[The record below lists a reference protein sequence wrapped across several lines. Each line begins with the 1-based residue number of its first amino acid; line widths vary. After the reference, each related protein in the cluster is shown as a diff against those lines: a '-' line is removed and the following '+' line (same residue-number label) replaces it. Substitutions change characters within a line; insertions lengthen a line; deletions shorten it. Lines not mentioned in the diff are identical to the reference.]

1 MQAAR
6 KLTRRAFR
14 ERERRFLLE
23 GPLAL
28 GDALAAGA
36 TVHDVFVSDEPSEV
50 VDAAASAGA
59 RVHEVSEQILKT
71 VSDAATPQGVVA
83 VVELRDASLDALSLD
98 AGLVLVLSQIRD
110 PGNAGTLIRS
120 AAASGCGGIVFST
133 GSVDPFAPKTLRA
146 AAGSVFRAPLV
157 TKVELTDAVSHLR
170 SAGFALVGADARS
183 EKSLYELDLERPTAI
198 VLGNESWGLGDVDAR
213 ELDVVA
219 GIPMPGPVESLN
231 VGVAGSLFL
240 FEAARQRLA
249 SSP

>member
-6 KLTRRAFR
+6 RLTRRAFR

-28 GDALAAGA
+28 GDALAVGA

-50 VDAAASAGA
+50 VHAAASAGA
-59 RVHEVSEQILKT
+59 RVHEVSEQILKA

-83 VVELRDASLDALSLD
+83 VVELRDASLDELPLD
-98 AGLVLVLSQIRD
+98 AELILVLSQIRD

-120 AAASGCGGIVFST
+120 AAASGCGGIVFSK

-157 TKVELTDAVSHLR
+157 TKVELTDAVGYLR

-183 EKSLYELDLERPTAI
+183 EKSLYELDFGRPTAI

-213 ELDVVA
+213 ELDIVA

>member
-1 MQAAR
+1 M
-6 KLTRRAFR
+6 
-14 ERERRFLLE
+14 
-23 GPLAL
+23 
-28 GDALAAGA
+28 
-36 TVHDVFVSDEPSEV
+36 
-50 VDAAASAGA
+50 
-59 RVHEVSEQILKT
+59 HEVSEQILKA

-83 VVELRDASLDALSLD
+83 VVELRDSTLGDLALD

-120 AAASGCGGIVFST
+120 AAASGCGGTVFSS

-157 TKVELTDAVSHLR
+157 TKLDLGDAVSHLR
-170 SAGFALVGADARS
+170 TAGFALVGADARS
-183 EKSLYELDLERPTAI
+183 ERSLYELDLERPTAI
-198 VLGNESWGLGDVDAR
+198 VLGNESWGLSEVDAQ
-213 ELDVVA
+213 ELDAVA

-249 SSP
+249 STP

>member
-1 MQAAR
+1 VQAAR
-6 KLTRRAFR
+6 KLTRRTFR

-36 TVHDVFVSDEPSEV
+36 TVHDVFVSEEPSEV
-50 VDAAASAGA
+50 VRTAASAGA
-59 RVHEVSEQILKT
+59 RVHEVSEQVLKAI
-71 VSDAATPQGVVA
+71 SDAATPQGVVA
-83 VVELRDASLDALSLD
+83 VVELHPARLEDLSQE

-157 TKVELTDAVSHLR
+157 TKVDLAHAVAHLR
-170 SAGFALVGADARS
+170 TAGFALVGADARS
-183 EKSLYELDLERPTAI
+183 DRSLYDLELERPTAI
-198 VLGNESWGLGDVDAR
+198 VLGNESWGLADVDAR

>member
-1 MQAAR
+1 MY
-6 KLTRRAFR
+6 
-14 ERERRFLLE
+14 
-23 GPLAL
+23 
-28 GDALAAGA
+28 
-36 TVHDVFVSDEPSEV
+36 DVFVSDEPSDV
-50 VDAAASAGA
+50 VAAAAAAGA
-59 RVHEVSEQILKT
+59 RIHQVSDQILKA

-83 VVELRDASLDALSLD
+83 VVELRDATLNELALD
-98 AGLVLVLSQIRD
+98 AGLVLVLLQIRD

-120 AAASGCGGIVFST
+120 AAASGCGGVVFST

-157 TKVELTDAVSHLR
+157 TKVELADAVGYLR
-170 SAGFALVGADARS
+170 TAGFSLVGADARS
-183 EKSLYELDLERPTAI
+183 ERSLYELDLERPSAI
-198 VLGNESWGLGDVDAR
+198 VLGNESWGLGDVDAQ
-213 ELDVVA
+213 ELDEVA

>member
-36 TVHDVFVSDEPSEV
+36 PVHDVFVSDELSEV
-50 VDAAASAGA
+50 VVAAAAAGA
-59 RVHEVSEQILKT
+59 RIHEVSEQILRA

-83 VVELRDASLDALSLD
+83 VVELRDAALDELSLD

-157 TKVELTDAVSHLR
+157 TKVELTDAVAHLR

-198 VLGNESWGLGDVDAR
+198 VLGNESWGLGDADAR

-249 SSP
+249 SGP

>member
-23 GPLAL
+23 GPVAVS
-28 GDALAAGA
+28 DALASGA
-36 TVHDVFVSDEPSEV
+36 RVFDLFVSDEQDDV
-50 VDAAASAGA
+50 VEAARGAGA
-59 RVHEVSEQILKT
+59 RIHEVSEQVLRA
-71 VSDAATPQGVVA
+71 VSDAMTPQGVVA
-83 VVELRDASLDALSLD
+83 VAELREWTLDDLD
-98 AGLVLVLSQIRD
+98 LTSGLVLVLSQIRD

-120 AAASGCGGIVFST
+120 AAASGCGGIVFSE

-157 TKVELTDAVSHLR
+157 SRAALADAVDHLR
-170 SAGFALVGADARS
+170 GAGFALVGADARS
-183 EKSLYELDLERPTAI
+183 DHSLYEVDMSRPTAI
-198 VLGNESWGLGDVDAR
+198 VLGNESWGLADADA
-213 ELDVVA
+213 EDLDIVA

-231 VGVAGSLFL
+231 VAVAGSLFL

>member
-6 KLTRRAFR
+6 RLTRRAFR

-50 VDAAASAGA
+50 VTAAASAGA
-59 RVHEVSEQILKT
+59 RVHEVSDQILKA

-83 VVELRDASLDALSLD
+83 VVELLDSTLDDLALD
-98 AGLVLVLSQIRD
+98 EGLVLVLSQIRD

-120 AAASGCGGIVFST
+120 AAASGCGGVVFST

-157 TKVELTDAVSHLR
+157 TKVDLVDAAGHLR
-170 SAGFALVGADARS
+170 KSDFALVGADARS
-183 EKSLYELDLERPTAI
+183 ERSLYELDLERPTAI

>member
-1 MQAAR
+1 
-6 KLTRRAFR
+6 LTRRAFR

-28 GDALAAGA
+28 AEALGAGA
-36 TVHDVFVSDEPSEV
+36 TIHDVFVSDEPSEV
-50 VDAAASAGA
+50 VRAAATAGA
-59 RVHEVSEQILKT
+59 RVHEVSEQILKA

-83 VVELRDASLDALSLD
+83 VVELRDATLDELSLE

-157 TKVELTDAVSHLR
+157 TKVELTDAVDHLR

-183 EKSLYELDLERPTAI
+183 EKSLYELDLERPSAI

>member
-1 MQAAR
+1 M
-6 KLTRRAFR
+6 TRRAFR
-14 ERERRFLLE
+14 ERELRFLLE

-50 VDAAASAGA
+50 VHAAASAGA
-59 RVHEVSEQILKT
+59 RVHEVSEQILKA

-83 VVELRDASLDALSLD
+83 VVELRDAPLDDLSLD
-98 AGLVLVLSQIRD
+98 GGLVLVLSQIRD

-146 AAGSVFRAPLV
+146 AAGSVFRAPLI
-157 TKVELTDAVSHLR
+157 TKVELTDAVGHLR